1 MQQISNAT
9 KSKSMM
15 NELQELNEQ
24 LKQFEKKGID
34 RRRFFKILAAAGVI
48 TTMNTSNAHAFS
60 SKAKGKIVIVGGGAA
75 GISMAARLKRWLDEP
90 NITLIDPSDRQYY
103 QPGFTLIASGVY
115 QPDDVW
121 KKQED
126 CMPSGIN
133 WVKDSVIAVDPIWNQ
148 VTTAQNGKI
157 AYDYLVLVPG
167 IQMNWS
173 QIEGFDY
180 SKLGTG
186 NAHCIYDFKG
196 AQMTWKAMRE
206 FTEKGGKGV
215 YTDTYTKHK
224 CGGAPKKICL
234 LTDDYAR
241 KHERRDHIQLNY
253 FTAEKDLYDVKYF
266 TKRLKE
272 IYKERNVPITLNT
285 RVKGIDLERKQVHF
299 EKIETVGD
307 EKKVTSFI
315 EDYDFLHFT
324 PPMSAPDFVKEA
336 ELGFPDGKLADG
348 GWVMVDKETLVHQ
361 KYPNI
366 IALGD
371 VAGTPTSKTSAATRV
386 QVPIAAKNLIA
397 LMEGKEPTEKYNGYA
412 ACPIVTDYGHVL
424 LCEFDYKKEPQIS
437 FPFSLLDMSK
447 EQWAA
452 WLLKVYILKP
462 LYFYGMLKGLA

>member
-167 IQMNWS
+167 IQMNWN

-241 KHERRDHIQLNY
+241 NHEHRDHIQLNY